1 MKRFTPFIALLA
13 LVVMVGC
20 SGDSPSAK
28 PVPTVVPEAWSI
40 VTLTASNTAPFVD
53 TVILLDATVTKN
65 GSAAPNGTSVNFQ
78 ASGGAFSNGET
89 EASVLTSGGTA
100 SVAFIADTAGPYVI
114 QALVGGVSRQI
125 TVSYQDRSTTDA
137 LQLYGIDPRRGSYA
151 GGEQVVITGK
161 GILAP
166 VEVYFDLNGVAYE
179 AIVAGV
185 IESIPASADGS
196 ITVVTPAFTG
206 ANNTIQQSADVRV
219 IANAGT
225 GSSETDTLPDRL
237 RAAAGRRAPD
247 LRRVAELG
255 SFLRR

>member
-1 MKRFTPFIALLA
+1 MASKWGSETMKRFTPFIALLA

-40 VTLTASNTAPFVD
+40 TSLTASNTAPFVG

-65 GSAAPNGTSVNFQ
+65 GSAAPNGTSVAFET
-78 ASGGAFSNGET
+78 SGGAFSSGET
-89 EASVLTSGGTA
+89 EASVLTSSGMA
-100 SVAFIADTAGPYVI
+100 SVAFVAETAGPYVI
-114 QALVGGVSRQI
+114 RARVGGVSRQI
-125 TVSYQDRSTTDA
+125 TVTYQDRATTDA
-137 LQLYGIDPRRGSYA
+137 LQLYGIEPRRGSYA
-151 GGEQVVITGK
+151 GGEQAVISGK

-185 IESIPASADGS
+185 SESIPASADGS

-206 ANNTIQQSADVRV
+206 ANNTIQQAADVRV
-219 IANAGT
+219 VPF
-225 GSSETDTLPDRL
+225 E
-237 RAAAGRRAPD
+237 
-247 LRRVAELG
+247 
-255 SFLRR
+255 